1 VKNEEFYISLA
12 GEIFDGYT
20 ECEFNGRLVYL
31 KHLTIKDQRYLS
43 LYYDKYKQRAINR
56 GVKTE
61 EEVLLDVKNDGLWSD
76 DDDVKIETLSSE
88 IENLKK
94 TQSKLFL
101 RSQQEGMQKT
111 IDKKE
116 SEHLNLLSTRKQ
128 IIGKT
133 AEDYASNMSVAEMI
147 RYFVFD
153 SPKLKKHAFSSEDF
167 DEMSDDEVIHLR
179 LLQKNVN
186 NRMDELT
193 IQETVLRPFFGMY
206 LSFCENPRD
215 FFGKPIV
222 DLSVFQM
229 KLVLF
234 GKIFHS
240 IFQYTEEIPD
250 HIKEDPEK
258 LLAFSEAKQNK
269 SKGAKSFINDD
280 AAGSTVFGG
289 TSEDIKDLAQGSENT
304 VSLSEEIRKAGGTL
318 TMEQMIKL
326 AGD

>member
-1 VKNEEFYISLA
+1 MKNEEFYISLA

-43 LYYDKYKQRAINR
+43 LYYDKYKQRAIDR

-61 EEVLLDVKNDGLWSD
+61 EDVLLDLKNDGLWND
-76 DDDVKIETLSSE
+76 DDDVRIETLESE

-94 TQSKLFL
+94 TQANLFL
-101 RSQQEGMQKT
+101 RSQQEAMQKT
-111 IDKKE
+111 IEEKQ
-116 SEHLNLLSTRKQ
+116 SEHLNLLSTRKE
-128 IIGKT
+128 IVGKT

-153 SPKLKKHAFSSEDF
+153 SPKLKKHAFCSEDF
-167 DEMSDDEVIHLR
+167 DEMSDNEVVRLR
-179 LLQKNVN
+179 LLQKQIND
-186 NRMDELT
+186 RMDELT
-193 IQETVLRPFFGMY
+193 IQETVLRPFFSMY

-215 FFGKPIV
+215 FFGKPMV

-229 KLVLF
+229 KMVLF
-234 GKIFHS
+234 GKVFHS
-240 IFQYTEEIPD
+240 VFQYTEDIPE

-258 LLAFSEAKQNK
+258 LLAFSESKQNK
-269 SKGAKSFINDD
+269 SRGGKSFIDDD

-289 TSEDIKDLAQGSENT
+289 TSEDIKDLAKGSENT

-318 TMEQMIKL
+318 TMEQMMKL